1 MVRRL
6 RRNFLVKQTTAMTES
21 VNILAVRL
29 GKAPIYEQLPN
40 SLEAI
45 QGFVKGDFE
54 FVQLDGLAVVV
65 VCNEDGIRLNLKRN
79 LTGIRGD
86 FFLCKLGDE
95 ELASI
100 TEEEARALTL
110 WLLEHCMEDLW
121 S

>member
-1 MVRRL
+1 MVHRRG
-6 RRNFLVKQTTAMTES
+6 FLVKQTRSMTES
-21 VNILAVRL
+21 VNILAVRV

-40 SLEAI
+40 SMEAI

-65 VCNEDGIRLNLKRN
+65 VANERQDSLKLPRN

-86 FFLCKLGDE
+86 FFLCKLGDD